1 MKNGYALP
9 EHPAA
14 LAALAARLRED
25 PDLAA
30 RAEGALRV
38 GVHWATQAKPPH
50 SHLVAQVYASALPVA
65 YSKTRAADWEPF
77 ARLVLRGAYE
87 ATLAVG
93 ALKALEA
100 GTRISVYLT
109 ALGGGA
115 FGNRHEWIRDAVCG
129 ALETFRDAPLDV
141 FLVHYGTRVPEEWA
155 ALRGPR
161 KRRSA
166 PEGAAAAVTAVG
178 GNKNT
183 TAGPVAAAPNRSEPE
198 AERDT
203 HDTL

>member
-1 MKNGYALP
+1 MKDEQEWGEECERGRFQRPYWDP
-9 EHPAA
+9 A
-14 LAALAARLRED
+14 LASGGAGYED
-25 PDLAA
+25 FIESLY
-30 RAEGALRV
+30 GAGLLD
-38 GVHWATQAKPPH
+38 WCEK
-50 SHLVAQVYASALPVA
+50 AQVVVGAFVA
-65 YSKTRAADWEPF
+65 WKKSGKQ
-77 ARLVLRGAYE
+77 RLVIDARPASRRFR
-87 ATLAVG
+87 TPPPV
-93 ALKALEA
+93 
-100 GTRISVYLT
+100 R
-109 ALGGGA
+109 LGG
-115 FGNRHEWIRDAVCG
+115 
-129 ALETFRDAPLDV
+129 
-141 FLVHYGTRVPEEWA
+141 PEEWA